1 MTDMICVAFQFG
13 EAPYILNDA
22 LCLTQA
28 QWDALT
34 PEEVAAMQQ
43 MRFSNWVA
51 AITAPPSDVVDEPVV
66 DEPVDAVDEPLE

>member
-1 MTDMICVAFQFG
+1 MEGCMTDMICVSFQFG

-43 MRFSNWVA
+43 ARYDNWREA
-51 AITAPPSDVVDEPVV
+51 MTRPPTIDPPEEVI
-66 DEPVDAVDEPLE
+66 